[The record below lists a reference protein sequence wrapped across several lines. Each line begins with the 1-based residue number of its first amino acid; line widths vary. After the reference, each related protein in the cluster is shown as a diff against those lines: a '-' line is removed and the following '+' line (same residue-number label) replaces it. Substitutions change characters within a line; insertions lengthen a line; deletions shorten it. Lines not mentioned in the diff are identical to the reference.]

1 MENLAE
7 PLQWA
12 IAAIVG
18 YLSGSV
24 PYGLLFAKLFGLGDI
39 RKIGSGNIGA
49 TNALRT
55 GNKGMAFLTLLG
67 DVLKATLPVL
77 VFMPLGVLCAAIAGL
92 AAFIGHCYPV
102 WLRFGGGKGVAT
114 YIGVLFGLLPWL
126 ALVFAVFWLS
136 VAKLTRYSSLAAL
149 VATVAVPIAALL
161 LGAPT
166 VALFTGLM
174 TAIVFWRHRTN
185 IRRLRDGTE
194 GRIGAKG

>member
-12 IAAIVG
+12 IAAILG

-24 PYGLLFAKLFGLGDI
+24 PYGLIFAKLFGLGDI

-55 GNKGMAFLTLLG
+55 GNKAMAFLTLLG
-67 DVLKATLPVL
+67 DVLKATIPVL

-92 AAFIGHCYPV
+92 AAFVGHCYPV

-114 YIGVLFGLLPWL
+114 YIGVLLGLLPWL

-161 LGAPT
+161 LGAPII
-166 VALFTGLM
+166 ALFTGLM
-174 TAIVFWRHRTN
+174 TLLVFWRHRTN
-185 IRRLRDGTE
+185 IRRLLDGSE
-194 GRIGAKG
+194 GKIGAKG